1 MCDTQLESND
11 QARRPQGRRAF
22 SLVELASVVAIVALV
37 AAAGF
42 ARFGTS
48 TLENLGG
55 DGFARRLA
63 LDMMQARRRTIAT
76 GDNHYLQLTVAS
88 GKVTAYT
95 LFRRASGGSVAV
107 DAVRTVPSGV
117 NVTTSYT
124 TLEFDFDG
132 AALAAYA
139 LSIAGPKRS
148 WTVSTI
154 MATGAVRTVETTP

>member
-1 MCDTQLESND
+1 MHDRQLESYD
-11 QARRPQGRRAF
+11 QARRPCGRRAF

-42 ARFGTS
+42 ARFGSS
-48 TLENLGG
+48 TLENLSG

-63 LDMMQARRRTIAT
+63 LDLMQARRRTVAT
-76 GDNHYLQLTVAS
+76 GDNHYLQLTVVS

-95 LFRRASGGSVAV
+95 LYRRAAGGSVAA
-107 DAVRTVPSGV
+107 DQVRTVPSGV
-117 NVTTSYT
+117 NVTTSHT

-132 AALAAYA
+132 AALAAYS

-148 WTVSTI
+148 WTVSTVI
-154 MATGAVRTVETTP
+154 ATGAVRTVETTP